1 MSISAQDS
9 AERVQLA
16 GKEFREAQ
24 EDVRAARRNLK
35 HYDRWEQNDPA
46 KREGL
51 VNLLSQAQAALKEK
65 DDVYMWMVKEYK
77 RVGTDDGSVLQY
89 LHEDE
94 RTRKGQNWV
103 RR

>member
-1 MSISAQDS
+1 MSISPQDS
-9 AERVQLA
+9 AERVQQA
-16 GKEFREAQ
+16 DREKCEAAR
-24 EDVRAARRNLK
+24 DVRIARSNLK
-35 HYDRWEQNDPA
+35 DYDRWEQNDPA

-65 DDVYMWMVKEYK
+65 DDVHAWMVKEFK
-77 RVGTDDGSVLQY
+77 RVRTDDGSVVQY

-94 RTRKGQNWV
+94 RTRKDQHWV